1 MSAASVTT
9 SCPRAWQA
17 FLKICIFFLSMRYVG
32 CFNDLK
38 SGMSFD
44 SAVSMPR
51 NCVVTTACEGKGI
64 PSAPPENSLNS
75 SSSSTDISQAWQS
88 PSLVERF
95 QAQLNCAPLPMS
107 LHNKDANKNA
117 ASVKQPKTKPTQ
129 MERIEKM
136 VKTTFHT
143 IAIRHTQHVRLKGP
157 EPRWSDIMEMEMD
170 SDGGLEVT
178 IRQTVWK
185 KKKKTYPTTSWHRP
199 LSARNEHQSHPLAG
213 QAQA

>member
-1 MSAASVTT
+1 MVSNRSSETSSMASQLSPSSEFSIMSAASVTT
-9 SCPRAWQA
+9 SYPRARQA
-17 FLKICIFFLSMRYVG
+17 FSKI
-32 CFNDLK
+32 NDLK

-117 ASVKQPKTKPTQ
+117 ASVKQPKTRPTQ
-129 MERIEKM
+129 RLSLEKM
-136 VKTTFHT
+136 VKTTFSYHCH
-143 IAIRHTQHVRLKGP
+143 RHTQHVRLQGP
-157 EPRWSDIMEMEMD
+157 EPRWSDIIMTM
-170 SDGGLEVT
+170 
-178 IRQTVWK
+178 K
-185 KKKKTYPTTSWHRP
+185 KKETASKHVLRTLQTLETLRGST
-199 LSARNEHQSHPLAG
+199 QSSGRKWERMPS
-213 QAQA
+213 